1 MLVIL
6 IDDRIVSPQVVCQNC
21 LLADRSGQPRFRG
34 GQLRCGH
41 AIARLAESQP
51 EQYECQ
57 MGFRIADIK

>member
-6 IDDRIVSPQVVCQNC
+6 MEDQIISPQVVCQNC

-41 AIARLAESQP
+41 TVRKLAESQP

-57 MGFRIADIK
+57 MGFRVTNIE